1 MFKTVLIGSLLI
13 SATAFAQDMSKNE
26 DYESA
31 YIEQADGSS
40 KYIGKCLTHE
50 DYENSQ
56 FNVKNLIQK
65 YVEPAELSDQDLK
78 ALVKLI
84 GADAVKK
91 VFKVLGMN
99 EISEE
104 GASQVSIFKDYIDD
118 ITVEAIELKG
128 RHELNLLRFNVGIG
142 GGNGAF
148 VVLNQVTTGTKRK
161 LQLMSYTMDSDL
173 NYCDRA
179 VWNQ

>member
-1 MFKTVLIGSLLI
+1 MFKTLLI
-13 SATAFAQDMSKNE
+13 SSLIMSASAFAQDMSKNE
-26 DYESA
+26 DYKNA
-31 YIEQADGSS
+31 YTQQADGSS

-50 DYENSQ
+50 DYEDSQ
-56 FNVKNLIQK
+56 FMVKNLIQK
-65 YVEPAELSDQDLK
+65 YVEPSELSDQDLK
-78 ALVKLI
+78 ALVKLL

-91 VFKVLGMN
+91 VFKILGMN
-99 EISEE
+99 EISDK
-104 GASQVSIFKDYIDD
+104 GASQVSILRDYIDD

-128 RHELNLLRFNVGIG
+128 HQELNLLRFNVGIG

-148 VVLNQVTTGTKRK
+148 VVLNQVANGSKRK